1 MNNLFPHLNTKRTD
15 PYRIL
20 IILAILFRLWM
31 GLSAGYWFDS
41 DQLHDDVLFIN
52 YCNPFTHNHLGS
64 ITPYPNMRII
74 KESSFSLLLSII
86 YLSGINYGFMLTVL
100 YFAAAVLTYRTISY
114 FTNNKNILLFSF
126 LYVLFF
132 PSAFDQWLGT
142 RVYRNAILIPCI
154 LITFSLLTI
163 SALHLLHSFQ
173 RNTLISNLAL
183 MFLFPFTC
191 YIKEDG
197 IWIVAVV
204 AVISLL
210 ELIYLFSV
218 WIQKKKKNL
227 RNIIVWVLIV
237 CIPLGGYWAYKKGI
251 ELFNLKQYGVA
262 LTNSRTEGE
271 LSDFVNLV
279 YKIESPDRTAEIWA
293 PKDAI
298 DKAFSASN
306 TFQKYSHIYNNTIHT
321 PKWFGDI
328 ETNPIKGDFLTW
340 VLRDAIQADKLWT
353 SEKDVQ
359 DIFRL
364 INSELREA
372 FNSGKLTKD
381 KKIQLISSMGGRSL
395 SEIVELFPDMIY
407 IFQTFLSL
415 KSYNFSAYP
424 SVSTNSTIES
434 TEKTL
439 HTPLHERTT
448 IQVLIGKIASI
459 YSVAYI
465 VINWL
470 LFLYAI
476 FSVIRGSIRIIRK
489 KATVTSCFVTITCI
503 LLFGVSLAY
512 SCAISWFCSFLT
524 GNIHPICLKFY
535 GCGVVPLLILIC
547 LISFASNI
555 PHSNSFMPSEQRSM

>member
-1 MNNLFPHLNTKRTD
+1 MKVLFPHFSAKGND

-31 GLSAGYWFDS
+31 GLSAGYWFGS
-41 DQLHDDVLFIN
+41 DQLYDDVLLIN
-52 YCNPFTHNHLGS
+52 YCNPFTHNQLGS

-74 KESSFSLLLSII
+74 KESSFSLLLSFV
-86 YLSGINYGFMLTVL
+86 YLSGINIGFMLTAL
-100 YFAAAVLTYRTISY
+100 YFAAAVLTYRTISC
-114 FTNNKNILLFSF
+114 FTDNKNILLFSF

-142 RVYRNAILIPCI
+142 RVYRNAVLIPCI
-154 LITFSLLTI
+154 LITFNLLTV
-163 SALHLLHSFQ
+163 SAFYVLHIAQ
-173 RNTLISNLAL
+173 RKALISNLIL

-210 ELIYLFSV
+210 ELIYLSFV
-218 WIQKKKKNL
+218 WIQKKKKNV
-227 RNIIVWVLIV
+227 RDKIIWILII
-237 CIPLGGYWAYKKGI
+237 CIPLFGYFTYKKGI
-251 ELFNLKQYGVA
+251 ELFHLKQYGVA

-271 LSDFVNLV
+271 LSDFVKLI

-306 TFQKYSHIYNNTIHT
+306 TFQKYPHIYNNIIHT

-328 ETNPIKGDFLTW
+328 EDNPIKGDFLTW

-353 SEKDVQ
+353 SEQDVQ
-359 DIFRL
+359 DIFKL
-364 INSELREA
+364 INSVLREA

-395 SEIVELFPDMIY
+395 SEIAELFPDMIY

-415 KSYNFSAYP
+415 NSYNFSTDP
-424 SVSTNSTIES
+424 SGPTNSTIES
-434 TEKTL
+434 AEKTL
-439 HTPLHERTT
+439 HTPLHERAT
-448 IQVLIGKIASI
+448 IQILIGKIASL

-465 VINWL
+465 VINWI
-470 LFLYAI
+470 LFLFSI
-476 FSVIRGSIRIIRK
+476 FSIIKGSIRIIQK
-489 KATVTSCFVTITCI
+489 KATAISCFITITCI
-503 LLFGVSLAY
+503 LLFGISLAY
-512 SCAISWFCSFLT
+512 SFAVSWFSSFLT
-524 GNIHPICLKFY
+524 GDFLLLCLKFY
-535 GCGVVPLLILIC
+535 GCGVVPLLTLIC
-547 LISFASNI
+547 LISFASNF
-555 PHSNSFMPSEQRSM
+555 PHNNSFMPIKKDL